1 MARPSGVGSVVAAV
15 VQALRAAT
23 AVTALVPATRVLD
36 EVPGAT
42 ARPLLQ
48 VSVVSESADDVLSA
62 GGIDALVSVLV
73 VSEYRGSDEIG
84 RIATAVREALDGR
97 ALTVDGFLAPAD
109 VLYAQAVGQY
119 TEDVA
124 GVQVRYRPL
133 LFQVRAV

>member
-1 MARPSGVGSVVAAV
+1 MSRPSGVGSVVAAV

-48 VSVVSESADDVLSA
+48 VSVVSEASDDVLSA

-84 RIATAVREALDGR
+84 RIATAVRETLDGR